1 MKIDGRCHCGEI
13 AFEAESDPE
22 SAAICHCTD
31 CQTMSGTAFRTVV
44 TAKPGSLRM
53 VSGEAT
59 AYVKIAQSGNRR
71 EMAFCANCGTQLWA
85 CNTGGERNR
94 MNIRAGTLR
103 QRAELPPKRQIWCR
117 SAQPWL
123 DTIASLPR
131 IEKQT

>member
-1 MKIDGRCHCGEI
+1 MKIDGVCHCGKI
-13 AFEAESDPE
+13 AFEAETDPE

-53 VSGEAT
+53 VSGEAKT
-59 AYVKIAQSGNRR
+59 YVKVAESGNRR
-71 EMAFCANCGTQLWA
+71 EMAFCAKCGTQLWA
-85 CNTGGERNR
+85 CNTGGERDR

-103 QRAELPPKRQIWCR
+103 QRAELPPQRQIWCR

-123 DTIASLPR
+123 DTVASLPR